1 MNKENKTQIISDLAE
16 KLAASKNFY
25 LADTSELVSSKTSA
39 LRRKCFDQ
47 DIKLI
52 VVKNTLLQKAMERT
66 NDEEFKPLYVAL
78 KGSTSIMFS
87 DSAAA
92 PAKLIKEFRLTN
104 KKPLLKGA
112 YVEQSV
118 YIGDDQLDSLAAI
131 KSKNELIGD
140 VLAAL
145 LSPIRNVL
153 GALTNEDRKTPGSE
167 EAAAETTAPADST
180 APEAS
185 APEAEQQVDPD
196 INS

>member
-39 LRRKCFDQ
+39 LRRKCYDQ

-92 PAKLIKEFRLTN
+92 PAKLIKEFRATN
-104 KKPLLKGA
+104 KKPVLKGA
-112 YVEQSV
+112 FVEQSV
-118 YIGDDQLDSLAAI
+118 YIGDDQLDVLAAI

-140 VLAAL
+140 IIGL
-145 LSPIRNVL
+145 LQSPMRNVI
-153 GALTNEDRKTPGSE
+153 GALTNEERKYANPGEPDTATE
-167 EAAAETTAPADST
+167 EPAS
-180 APEAS
+180 
-185 APEAEQQVDPD
+185 
-196 INS
+196 

>member
-25 LADTSELVSSKTSA
+25 LADTSELASNKTSA

-52 VVKNTLLQKAMERT
+52 VVKNTLLQKALERT
-66 NDEEFKPLYVAL
+66 NDEEFKALYVTL

-104 KKPLLKGA
+104 KKPVLKGA
-112 YVEQSV
+112 FVEQSV
-118 YIGDDQLDSLAAI
+118 YIGDDQLDALAAI

-145 LSPIRNVL
+145 LSPIRNVI
-153 GALTNEDRKTPGSE
+153 GALTNEERKMPGSE
-167 EAAAETTAPADST
+167 EAAPEETT
-180 APEAS
+180 PEAS
-185 APEAEQQVDPD
+185 TEETTPGTTTEETP
-196 INS
+196 S

>member
-16 KLAASKNFY
+16 TLAASKNFY
-25 LADTSELVSSKTSA
+25 LADTSELPSNKTSA

-47 DIKLI
+47 SIKLI
-52 VVKNTLLQKAMERT
+52 VVKNTLLQKAMERV
-66 NDEEFKPLYVAL
+66 NDEEFKSLYATL

-104 KKPLLKGA
+104 KKPVLKGA
-112 YVEQSV
+112 FVEQSI
-118 YIGDDQLDSLAAI
+118 YIGDDQLDALAAI

-145 LSPIRNVL
+145 LSPIRNVI
-153 GALTNEDRKTPGSE
+153 GALTNEERKMPGSE
-167 EAAAETTAPADST
+167 EAAAPEATAT
-180 APEAS
+180 PEAS
-185 APEAEQQVDPD
+185 APGSEQQVDPD

>member
-1 MNKENKTQIISDLAE
+1 MNKENKTQIIADLAD

-25 LADTSELVSSKTSA
+25 LADTSELPSIKTSA

-47 DIKLI
+47 SIKLI
-52 VVKNTLLQKAMERT
+52 VVKNTLLQKALERT
-66 NDEEFKPLYVAL
+66 NDEEFKALYVAL

-104 KKPLLKGA
+104 KKPVLKGA

-140 VLAAL
+140 ILAAL
-145 LSPIRNVL
+145 QSPMRNVL
-153 GALTNEDRKTPGSE
+153 GALTNEERKFPGAE
-167 EAAAETTAPADST
+167 EAATDETKTEETPS
-180 APEAS
+180 
-185 APEAEQQVDPD
+185 
-196 INS
+196 

>member
-25 LADTSELVSSKTSA
+25 LADTSELASNKTSA

-52 VVKNTLLQKAMERT
+52 VVKNTLLQKALERT
-66 NDEEFKPLYVAL
+66 NDEEFKALYVAL

-104 KKPLLKGA
+104 KKPVLKGA
-112 YVEQSV
+112 FVEQSV
-118 YIGDDQLDSLAAI
+118 YIGDDQLDALAAI

-145 LSPIRNVL
+145 LSPIRNVI
-153 GALTNEDRKTPGSE
+153 GALTNEERKMPGSE
-167 EAAAETTAPADST
+167 EATPEAPAPEAT
-180 APEAS
+180 PEAPAPEAS
-185 APEAEQQVDPD
+185 TEETP
-196 INS
+196 S